1 MGQPEPRR
9 VLVACGTALATART
23 VAQAVEAAL
32 KEQGFEVVTEPCRAS
47 EVSGLAKETDLVL
60 STTPISDG
68 LGVPVVQTLA
78 FLTGIGK
85 EAALQQIIKAL
96 EE

>member
-1 MGQPEPRR
+1 MGQPGPRR

-23 VAQAVEAAL
+23 VAQVVEAAL
-32 KEQGFEVVTEPCRAS
+32 KEQGLEVVTAACRAS
-47 EVSGLAKETDLVL
+47 EIGALAEEMDLVL
-60 STTPISDG
+60 STTPIPDG

-85 EAALQQIIKAL
+85 EAALQQIIKVL
-96 EE
+96 QE